1 MKGKKY
7 LQIFGASFSICIITF
22 AALVNFLP
30 FGACAETKRSSL
42 IETLSKSQL
51 NDGSFPSFSLN
62 DTTYTVENTAWALI
76 SLDTLGALESISLT
90 KASEFLNS
98 SLYPIREMYLPYLL
112 VQASKSFDNIELN
125 RTALIEAVLARYDSG
140 SGAFHELNNEASNF
154 PVNMSNKREGY
165 SNPNAIT
172 TFLCVEILHQL
183 NAIEQIDKAKTRA
196 WIESCRTDNGGY
208 KPFPQS
214 RKEAQNPFDV
224 DYAGTNIPSTY
235 CLISA
240 LKRLN
245 HSWTDEEKGNT
256 TNYILSCQSSKDSF
270 VIHQNSTNDSLYY
283 TYYAVS
289 TLSSLEVLAKEGVEI
304 PIRNAGA
311 YVINQQNFDD
321 RSETYGLFDLQNQY
335 GSIIGSY
342 FAIMTLKA
350 VDRLMILNNATPR
363 AITARFYLL
372 LESLLFTGIGCAVT
386 TLIIFNYDRQHFKK
400 MNKMQGLEG

>member
-7 LQIFGASFSICIITF
+7 LQIFGASFSICFITF

-30 FGACAETKRSSL
+30 IGVCTETKRSSL

-51 NDGSFPSFSLN
+51 NDGSFPSFQSNDSASSL
-62 DTTYTVENTAWALI
+62 ENTAWALI
-76 SLDTLGALESISLT
+76 TLDTLGASERINIT
-90 KASEFLNS
+90 KALEYVNS
-98 SLYPIREMYLPYLL
+98 RLHPIQEMYLPYLL
-112 VQASKSFDNIELN
+112 LQASKSFDGIELN
-125 RTALIEAVLARYDSG
+125 HTALIEAVLARYDSS
-140 SGAFHELNNEASNF
+140 SGGFHELNNEVSSF
-154 PVNMSNKREGY
+154 PIGMSNKREGY
-165 SNPNAIT
+165 SKPNAIT

-183 NAIEQIDKAKTRA
+183 NATEQIDKEKTRT
-196 WIESCRTDNGGY
+196 WIESCRADNGGY

-214 RKEAQNPFDV
+214 IKEAQNPFDV

-245 HSWTDEEKGNT
+245 HSWTEQEKSNT
-256 TNYILSCQSSKDSF
+256 TNYILSCQSLKDSF
-270 VIHQNSTNDSLYY
+270 AIHQNSTNDSLYY

-289 TLSSLEVLAKEGVEI
+289 TLRCLEVLSEEEVEI

-311 YVINQQNFDD
+311 YAINQQNLNDP
-321 RSETYGLFDLQNQY
+321 SETYGLFHLQNQD
-335 GSIIGSY
+335 SSTIGSY
-342 FAIMTLKA
+342 FAIMTLKE
-350 VDRLMILNNATPR
+350 VNRLINLNNATPR

-386 TLIIFNYDRQHFKK
+386 TLIVFNYDRQH
-400 MNKMQGLEG
+400 QQDQSSVHGT